1 MQKKRGRWSGFL
13 YMPQYTC
20 CAQVGAQRKEAKI
33 ITALK
38 TNKETNNCLGSEA
51 LAFHLA
57 AQRLRSVMSI

>member
-1 MQKKRGRWSGFL
+1 
-13 YMPQYTC
+13 MPQYTC